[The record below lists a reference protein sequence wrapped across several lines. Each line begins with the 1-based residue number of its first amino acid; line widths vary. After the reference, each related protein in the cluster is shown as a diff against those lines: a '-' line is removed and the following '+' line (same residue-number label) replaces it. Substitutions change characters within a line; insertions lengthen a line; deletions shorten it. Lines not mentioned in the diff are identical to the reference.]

1 MLQKLLVVMFV
12 SLLSGSVIAQDQ
24 GPSSEQV
31 LGAIAGGALG
41 STIGKGD
48 GKKAATVLGA
58 IIGYRNGDKFLN
70 PNQDRHFEP
79 PRYYSSVPARE
90 GRDWFARRR
99 QAERE
104 CRHELPSIYWGDVEL
119 SEAWIKGCIER
130 KLRYAAQLERDAYLN
145 GREGY

>member
-1 MLQKLLVVMFV
+1 MFV

-58 IIGYRNGDKFLN
+58 IIGYRNGERILN
-70 PNQDRHFEP
+70 
-79 PRYYSSVPARE
+79 RE
-90 GRDWFARRR
+90 DER
-99 QAERE
+99 QYQYRNHGPYTNTYDVQRE
-104 CRHELPSIYWGDVEL
+104 CRNRVPNIYMDDYDMRRMWISGCVSRMESMIRDRQRHEYE
-119 SEAWIKGCIER
+119 ER
-130 KLRYAAQLERDAYLN
+130 RRAMDDAYN
-145 GREGY
+145 DGYRQGN